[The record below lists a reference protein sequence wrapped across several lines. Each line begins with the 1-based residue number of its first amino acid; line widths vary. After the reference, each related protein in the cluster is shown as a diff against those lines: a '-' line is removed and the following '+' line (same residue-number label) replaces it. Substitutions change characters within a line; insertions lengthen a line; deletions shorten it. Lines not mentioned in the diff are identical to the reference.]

1 MKKLRVFVLALT
13 LVLALLGCGSTT
25 DIQEPPLTITSNSES
40 VTPYLHFAYSRD
52 WDENGFTYSDGA
64 ELITVLAELEAD
76 GCIPRLEYSHDFDVV
91 LGEDV
96 TISHILLYDETFHP
110 LDMIWDIADLSKLDA
125 GNYYIG
131 IVATK
136 DGKYIEEANETEYVG
151 WACVVR
157 LQVNESPKS

>member
-1 MKKLRVFVLALT
+1 MKKLLVFVLALT

-25 DIQEPPLTITSNSES
+25 DMPEPPLTIISNGER
-40 VTPYLHFAYSRD
+40 VTPYLHFAYSRV
-52 WDENGFTYSDGA
+52 WEENGFTYADGVDLA
-64 ELITVLAELEAD
+64 AVLSELEAD
-76 GCIPRLEYSHDFDVV
+76 GCIPRLTYSHDFDVV
-91 LGEDV
+91 LGENV
-96 TISHILLYDETFHP
+96 TISHILLYDEDFHS
-110 LDMIWDIADLSKLDA
+110 LDMLWDIADLSNLDA

-157 LQVNESPKS
+157 LHIN